1 MFSFSLKSTLLDL
14 PSEFVEIDEDSDS
27 FLWLFRMVLVSL
39 QSRSGGNLSR
49 IFFGLRHHNCSG
61 RMQFQSTQGN
71 HSATPISM
79 VRNTISCVLRLV
91 KFTLKKIWKFLLLEY
106 IFENF
111 KCTLF
116 SKDMPFFRQLNLEL
130 LGKSYEIA
138 FLIIGQSCT

>member
-1 MFSFSLKSTLLDL
+1 MTSCLSKLKVTPRFGFPFKIPWRPDRNYFISTNGSTLLDL
-14 PSEFVEIDEDSDS
+14 PSEFVEIDEDSES
-27 FLWLFRMVLVSL
+27 FLGLFRMVLVSL

-91 KFTLKKIWKFLLLEY
+91 KFTLKKIWKFLLW
-106 IFENF
+106 IFLKTF
-111 KCTLF
+111 KAL
-116 SKDMPFFRQLNLEL
+116 
-130 LGKSYEIA
+130 
-138 FLIIGQSCT
+138 